1 MYEARVDI
9 AARDFWST
17 GQKACFDV
25 KGFNRYAKSNQKF
38 TLASCF
44 SHHEKSKKRA
54 YEQRITLSKHEQRIV
69 EVEHGSFPP
78 HVFSTT
84 GGMGRLVS
92 ILYSRLALLLAEKRH
107 QPYTQRWDGFD
118 VFYHSPCYAHQFCA
132 SVVLDRIKTTFLD
145 FLHPLIWLLVNHVLL
160 SNLFTFSTIIPT
172 FYICVNYICYALFSP
187 LLQYCIVGPGHPAQ
201 LHAFYV
207 CTYLAIYCTCY
218 LMYVFIVL
226 KK

>member
-1 MYEARVDI
+1 MLSKCVCSENFTIDHTLSCPRGAFPTIRHNEIRNLTGTLLTQVCHVVSLEPQLQPLTGEVMNYATSNGLDEARVDI

-92 ILYSRLALLLAEKRH
+92 ILYSQLTFLLAEKRH
-107 QPYTQRWDGFD
+107 QPNTQRWDGFD
-118 VFYHSPCYAHQFCA
+118 VFYHSPC
-132 SVVLDRIKTTFLD
+132 
-145 FLHPLIWLLVNHVLL
+145 
-160 SNLFTFSTIIPT
+160 
-172 FYICVNYICYALFSP
+172 
-187 LLQYCIVGPGHPAQ
+187 
-201 LHAFYV
+201 
-207 CTYLAIYCTCY
+207 
-218 LMYVFIVL
+218 
-226 KK
+226 